1 VSEHAFSLTA
11 GIVFLL
17 IALGHLARIVF
28 SVPFVVQDIA
38 VPLWLSGIAVVI
50 AGFLSY
56 VPLRAEGT
64 VKRVKCHPLSA
75 FASFRL

>member
-1 VSEHAFSLTA
+1 MSERAFLVTA

-17 IALGHLARIVF
+17 IAFGHLARIVF
-28 SVPFVVQDIA
+28 GVPFIVQDIA

-56 VPLRAEGT
+56 EGF
-64 VKRVKCHPLSA
+64 H
-75 FASFRL
+75 FARKAPPKE